1 MEPSGNKRYDVIV
14 IGAGPGGYPCAIR
27 LGQLGLSVLCVEKE
41 KPGGVCLNWGCIPSK
56 ALIHAASQFEEI
68 SRAATKG
75 ITVGEIGVDAGQL
88 QDWKDGI
95 VARLNKGVRG
105 LLKANG
111 ADYLQGSATMSSA
124 RTVVVSKADGQNE
137 RFEASKAVVVATG
150 ARSIELPALPFDGEQ
165 IISAK
170 EAVSLRAIPRRLAVV
185 GGGVIG
191 LELGTVYQKLGSE
204 LHVVEALP
212 QLLAGHD
219 AECVRLVERKIRK
232 RGGKMYKKALATGT
246 ERNTDGSLT
255 LNVDQDGKAI
265 QITADTVLVAVGMR
279 PSTAGLGLEEL
290 GVELD
295 DKGFIATDDR
305 CQSNVEGIYAIG
317 DVSGPPLLAHKA
329 TKEGELVAE
338 VIAGQDVSKHWKAM
352 PGATFTDPEIAGVG
366 LTAQSAEDKGLSIKI
381 GKFPFAALG
390 KALAMDHAEGFVKVI
405 ADADSGRVL
414 GVHIVGPEA
423 STMISEAVLSL
434 ELGATVEQVMSAV
447 HPHPTLSE
455 AYMEAAANVLKQAI
469 HIQNR

>member
-1 MEPSGNKRYDVIV
+1 MKSYDVIV

-27 LGQLGLSVLCVEKE
+27 LGQLGLRVICIEKD

-56 ALIHAASQFEEI
+56 ALIHAASQYEEI
-68 SRAATKG
+68 GRAAAKG
-75 ITVGEIGVDAGQL
+75 IAVGELSLDANQL

-111 ADYLQGSATMSSA
+111 ADYLQATATLRSA
-124 RTVVVSKADGQNE
+124 RTVEVDSADGTE
-137 RFEASKAVVVATG
+137 TIEATKAIVVATG
-150 ARSIELPALPFDGEQ
+150 AHCIELPSLPFDGQQ

-170 EAVSLRAIPRRLAVV
+170 EAMSLREVPKRLAVV

-204 LHVVEALP
+204 LHIVEALP
-212 QLLAGHD
+212 GLLTGHD
-219 AECVRLVERKIRK
+219 GECVRVVERKLRK
-232 RGGKMYKKALATGT
+232 RGAKMYKSTLATGVQ
-246 ERNTDGSLT
+246 RQADGSLS
-255 LNVDQDGKAI
+255 LSVERDGKAQ
-265 QITADTVLVAVGMR
+265 QIAADTVLVAVGMR
-279 PSTAGLGLEEL
+279 PNTADLGLEPL
-290 GVELD
+290 GVKLD
-295 DKGFIATDDR
+295 EQGFIATDAR
-305 CQSNVEGIYAIG
+305 YRSSVEGVYAIG

-329 TKEGELVAE
+329 TKEGELAAE
-338 VIAGQDVSKHWKAM
+338 VIAGHDVAKQWTAM

-366 LTAQSAEDKGLSIKI
+366 LTEQSAKDKGLSVEI

-390 KALAMDHAEGFVKVI
+390 KALAIDHAEGFVKVI
-405 ADADSGRVL
+405 ADADSGRIV

-434 ELGATVEQVMSAV
+434 ELGATVEQVMNAV

-455 AYMEAAANVLKQAI
+455 AYMEAAANVLGRAI